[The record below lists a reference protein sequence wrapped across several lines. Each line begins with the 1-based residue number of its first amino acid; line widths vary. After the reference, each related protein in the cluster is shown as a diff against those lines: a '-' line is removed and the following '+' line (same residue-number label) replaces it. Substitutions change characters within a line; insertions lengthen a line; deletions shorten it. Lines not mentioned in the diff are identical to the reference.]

1 MYSIHL
7 VDLNGNIAR
16 LESVELAEDNTSS
29 TDKKRKALEVPD
41 LPNTHDT
48 PDNSCSSNKGKVAAE
63 VVPTIDW
70 EKCEQELVK
79 LLDENHGR
87 ELISFLQQHENSTGE
102 AESKDDKIVKFYTL
116 PAISDKEN
124 RRSIHQL
131 IKSPAFNS
139 VARADNSDGKI
150 RIWHKKFES
159 DMPADSHGGDRNRN
173 NGRGGGERGG
183 GGGRSSTPW
192 PKDRPDFLRFV
203 LYKENVD
210 TTTAAKDVVR
220 MARLNPSK
228 SINYAGMKDKRGITT
243 QFCSIYRMEK
253 ETLLAVNS
261 IKSNA
266 IPENTGGCGNT
277 TSNGSSMIKLG
288 NFEYSSEE
296 VKLGALTGNRFDV
309 VLRNVDIGEVSVGS
323 GNTRRQNVLEICK
336 SAGTAL
342 KTNGFVN
349 YFGMQR
355 FGKYRD
361 THLVGIAVLKGDF
374 EAAIDIIMGE
384 KPDEHPRIAE
394 ARKQWANRFAS
405 IDLSKEENAG
415 KAAEAERR
423 VARAI
428 HNALGRFLN
437 CEKSIVSSLA
447 QKPRDYKRAFS
458 SISKNMRSMFL
469 HAYQSYLFNLAA
481 TERIESGGS
490 TQIRVGDLV
499 LIEDKSLGVEGGGT
513 SGLKG
518 KTVKVLDERDLLT
531 SMYSITDVV
540 LPLVG
545 TKILY
550 PGGPSGNIFDELM
563 KRDGISKEGLARIG
577 TIDREIS
584 MCGDFRK
591 LICKPSDVEFEV
603 KQYQNPLQPLL
614 QTDLMR
620 VNGIDV
626 VAKSTCIGN
635 GQELPQDDQEGNEGT
650 IFGMTIGFSL
660 PPSSYATIALRELTK
675 RPTSSDYQSKL
686 EVSGKCE
693 RNINFTS
700 AT

>member
-1 MYSIHL
+1 MHYL

-16 LESVELAEDNTSS
+16 LESVELAEVNALSS
-29 TDKKRKALEVPD
+29 DKKRKASEVPD
-41 LPNTHDT
+41 LSSTRDT
-48 PDNSCSSNKGKVAAE
+48 IDNSCSSNTANGAAE
-63 VVPTIDW
+63 GVPKIDW
-70 EKCEQELVK
+70 DNCEQELVK
-79 LLDENHGR
+79 LLDATHGR
-87 ELISFLQQHENSTGE
+87 ELISFLQQHETRTGE
-102 AESKDDKIVKFYTL
+102 AESKDDNVGKFYTL
-116 PAISDKEN
+116 PAISDKEI

-139 VARADNSDGKI
+139 VARADNADGKI

-173 NGRGGGERGG
+173 NGRGGGQRG

-210 TTTAAKDVVR
+210 TTTAAKDVLR
-220 MARLNPSK
+220 MARMNPSRG
-228 SINYAGMKDKRGITT
+228 INYAGMKDKRGITT
-243 QFCSIYRMEK
+243 QFCSIYRTEK
-253 ETLLAVNS
+253 ETLLAVNN
-261 IKSNA
+261 IKSSA
-266 IPENTGGCGNT
+266 TPENSGGCGNT
-277 TSNGSSMIKLG
+277 TSNGSSIIKLG
-288 NFEYSSEE
+288 NFEYSSAE
-296 VKLGALTGNRFDV
+296 VKLGALSGNRFDV
-309 VLRNVDIGEVSVGS
+309 VLRNVDIGEVSVGGS
-323 GNTRRQNVLEICK
+323 NKTRRQQVLEICE

-355 FGKYRD
+355 FGKYHD
-361 THLVGIAVLKGDF
+361 THLVGIAILKGDF
-374 EAAIDIIMGE
+374 EAAIDIIMEE
-384 KPDEHPRIAE
+384 KPDEHPRIAD
-394 ARKQWANRFAS
+394 ARKQWANRFES
-405 IDLSKEENAG
+405 IDLSKEENAAN
-415 KAAEAERR
+415 AAEAERK

-428 HNALGRFLN
+428 HNSLGRFLN

-447 QKPRDYKRAFS
+447 QKPRDYKRAFG

-481 TERIESGGS
+481 SERIESGGS

-518 KTVKVLDERDLLT
+518 KTVKMLDEQDLPT

-550 PGGPSGNIFDELM
+550 PGGPSGNNFDELL
-563 KRDGISKEGLARIG
+563 KQDGISKEDLARIG
-577 TIDREIS
+577 AIDREIS
-584 MCGDFRK
+584 MCGDYRK
-591 LICKPSDVEFEV
+591 LICKPSDVDFEV
-603 KQYQNPLQPLL
+603 REYSDPLQPLL

-620 VNGIDV
+620 VNGIDA
-626 VAKSTCIGN
+626 VAKSTCISN
-635 GQELPQDDQEGNEGT
+635 GQELPNT
-650 IFGMTIGFSL
+650 IFGMTIGFTL

-693 RNINFTS
+693 RSINFTS
-700 AT
+700 TT